1 MVILSLANLLMSL
14 VEVTRFTDR
23 GDTAATSQRLVQA
36 DPRSHQAETGTYRNP
51 VIFLYYLQRV
61 RTLRAPFFETR
72 HPVNNYI
79 SKNSTIYR

>member
-36 DPRSHQAETGTYRNP
+36 DPRSQQAETGTYRNP
-51 VIFLYYLQRV
+51 VIYL
-61 RTLRAPFFETR
+61 
-72 HPVNNYI
+72 
-79 SKNSTIYR
+79 

>member
-23 GDTAATSQRLVQA
+23 GATAATSQRLVQA

-51 VIFLYYLQRV
+51 VIYL
-61 RTLRAPFFETR
+61 
-72 HPVNNYI
+72 
-79 SKNSTIYR
+79 

>member
-51 VIFLYYLQRV
+51 VI
-61 RTLRAPFFETR
+61 
-72 HPVNNYI
+72 YI
-79 SKNSTIYR
+79 GTPCK